1 MADISKSYVDYAG
14 LQKYDE
20 LLKGKMAAD
29 IATEATRATGV
40 ESGLQSAIDTLNGN
54 DTTAGSVAK
63 AVKDGVDALDAQL
76 ANIAKSG
83 AASDASYSNTTSG
96 LTATNVQEAID
107 EVAAASAGGVD
118 SKTVYMV
125 DNGGTSEYAKVYK
138 FYQGAEGSAASPV
151 ASELIGQINIAKDK
165 VVENGSVVTIF
176 YDSTDSSLHEGSI
189 SGPDVTALIV
199 GEGTATAADAGKYI
213 KLILQNVTDP
223 LYIAAQSLVDIYTGG
238 SNAEATV
245 TIDNNNVISV
255 TIGTI
260 AASKISHGGSNV
272 EAALTVIEGD
282 ATTAGSIAKAEADA
296 KAYADGLV
304 GNLETA
310 SDVALVSHNASTGAV
325 TFTGSMAE
333 SDGVIE
339 AGSAD
344 NVIFTSVTTAEIQ
357 ALFTTP

>member
-20 LLKGKMAAD
+20 LIKGKMTAD
-29 IATEATRATGV
+29 IATEATRASGV
-40 ESGLQSAIDTLNGN
+40 EAGLQSAIDTLNGT

-76 ANIAKSG
+76 ATVAKSG
-83 AASDASYSNTTSG
+83 AAGDVTYSNSTSG
-96 LTATNVQEAID
+96 LTATNVQGAID

-125 DNGGTSEYAKVYK
+125 DNGATSAYAKVYNI
-138 FYQGAEGSAASPV
+138 YQGANGSAASPDV
-151 ASELIGQINIAKDK
+151 TELIGTINIPKDK

-213 KLILQNVTDP
+213 KLALQNVTDP
-223 LYIAAQSLVDIYTGG
+223 LYIAAQSLVDIYEG
-238 SNAEATV
+238 STNAEATV
-245 TIDNNNVISV
+245 TIDNTNHISV
-255 TIGTI
+255 TINAI
-260 AASKISHGGSNV
+260 AASKISHGASTV
-272 EAALTVIEGD
+272 EAALNTIEGD
-282 ATTAGSIAKAEADA
+282 NTTPGSIAKAQKDA
-296 KAYADGLV
+296 QDYADSLV
-304 GNLETA
+304 GDLNTS
-310 SDVALVSHNASTGAV
+310 SDVALVSHNSSTGAV

-344 NVIFTSVTTAEIQ
+344 NVTFTSVTNAEIQ
-357 ALFTTP
+357 ALFTA